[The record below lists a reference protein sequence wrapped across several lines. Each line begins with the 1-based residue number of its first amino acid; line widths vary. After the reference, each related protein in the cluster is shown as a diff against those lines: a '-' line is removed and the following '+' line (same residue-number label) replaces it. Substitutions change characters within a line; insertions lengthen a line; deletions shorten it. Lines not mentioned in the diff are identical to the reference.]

1 MAADFEHAQRRAA
14 PLLSAMVSSS
24 DNVFEVAQVG
34 TGETSLQQPSL
45 IGLPPS
51 RRQYAVSAVTALDE
65 LPFGTPFQWD
75 RVNCRFIAEN
85 VALPTPRR
93 KRAGLRE

>member
-1 MAADFEHAQRRAA
+1 
-14 PLLSAMVSSS
+14 MVSSS

-34 TGETSLQQPSL
+34 SGEANLHQPSL

-51 RRQYAVSAVTALDE
+51 RRQYAVIAVTALDE

-85 VALPTPRR
+85 VILPAASRR
-93 KRAGLRE
+93 RRE